1 MTVASE
7 HLSANYFATAG
18 NRLRPPFSMMTRS
31 LFALLLLGLTA
42 CSDQKDR
49 SATAPDEPSYTLFFI
64 DKSLSNN
71 SLAEARATYE
81 RTIREAIAENVHQKG
96 DKVVVYFV
104 HDNTAKARALS
115 LTARTPLP
123 DNEGASPTDRE
134 AAQSDYELQLAREQ
148 ATLQRQVLA
157 KLDQTNTSASNQ
169 HTDLWGSLDVLARAD
184 ESGRQVRAYYLSDM
198 VESMNG
204 SGRRDF
210 HKTPPASNE
219 QADEWAKTDAKKLGE
234 QYTIGSP
241 GIRLVLPFAATA
253 SAKENNPTVTRYWH
267 TLFDTMGAQ
276 EVVE

>member
-1 MTVASE
+1 MW
-7 HLSANYFATAG
+7 TAQ
-18 NRLRPPFSMMTRS
+18 LDLMTRLA
-31 LFALLLLGLTA
+31 LFLFLIIIPAG
-42 CSDQKDR
+42 CSDKKER
-49 SATAPDEPSYTLFFI
+49 SQVAADEPSYTLFFI

-71 SLAEARATYE
+71 SLSEARATYE
-81 RTIREAIAENVHQKG
+81 RVIREAIAENVHQKG

-115 LTARTPLP
+115 LTACTQLP
-123 DNEGASPTDRE
+123 DAEGASPTDRE
-134 AAQSDYELQLAREQ
+134 AAQTDYELQLTREQ
-148 ATLQRQVLA
+148 ATLQRQVLT
-157 KLDQTNTSASNQ
+157 KLDQANDNLSNQ

-204 SGRRDF
+204 PGRRDF

-219 QADEWAKTDAKKLGE
+219 QADEWAKADAKTLTA
-234 QYTIGSP
+234 QYAIGSP
-241 GIRLVLPFAATA
+241 TIRLVLPFAATA

-267 TLFDTMGAQ
+267 TLFDTMGAA

>member
-1 MTVASE
+1 MPRFV
-7 HLSANYFATAG
+7 FV
-18 NRLRPPFSMMTRS
+18 
-31 LFALLLLGLTA
+31 LLLVLAA
-42 CSDQKDR
+42 CSDKKDR
-49 SATAPDEPSYTLFFI
+49 PAAVADEPSYTVFFI

-71 SLAEARATYE
+71 SLEGARATYE
-81 RTIREAIAENVHQKG
+81 RVIREAIADNVHQKG
-96 DKVVVYFV
+96 DKVVVYFI

-123 DNEGASPTDRE
+123 EVEGASPTDRE

-157 KLDQTNTSASNQ
+157 KLDQGNSNKSNQ
-169 HTDLWGSLDVLARAD
+169 HTDIWGSLDVLARAD

-204 SGRRDF
+204 TDRRDF

-219 QADEWAKTDAKKLGE
+219 QADDWAKADAKKLGE
-234 QYTIGSP
+234 QYAIGSP
-241 GIRLVLPFAATA
+241 TVRLVLPFAATA

-267 TLFDTMGAQ
+267 TLLETMGAQ
-276 EVVE
+276 EVTE

>member
-1 MTVASE
+1 MPRFT
-7 HLSANYFATAG
+7 
-18 NRLRPPFSMMTRS
+18 
-31 LFALLLLGLTA
+31 LLLLLLLTA
-42 CSDQKDR
+42 CSTDKKERTQ
-49 SATAPDEPSYTLFFI
+49 TAADEPSYTLFFI
-64 DKSLSNN
+64 DKSLSNS
-71 SLAEARATYE
+71 SLSEARAAYE
-81 RTIREAIAENVHQKG
+81 RVIREAIAENVHQKG

-115 LTARTPLP
+115 LTARTQLP
-123 DNEGASPTDRE
+123 DTEGASPTDRE
-134 AAQSDYELQLAREQ
+134 AAQTDYELQLTREQ

-157 KLDQTNTSASNQ
+157 KLDQANANHSNQ

-210 HKTPPASNE
+210 HKTPPASNQ
-219 QADEWAKTDAKKLGE
+219 QADDWAKADAKTLST
-234 QYTIGSP
+234 QYVIGSP
-241 GIRLVLPFAATA
+241 AIRLVLPFAATA

-267 TLFDTMGAQ
+267 TLFETMGAA